1 MTAPNTEA
9 PDETGSSDNRTDIAL
24 LIATFVLAICG
35 LVYELIA
42 GAASSY
48 LLGDSVYH
56 FSLVIGLFMTAM
68 GAGAYLSRHITQPES
83 AFVAAQ
89 IGLGVMGGFSAM
101 ILFAAF
107 ALVENYQP
115 FLFLVCGV
123 IGTLVGLEI
132 PLVIR
137 ILEGRK
143 ALKIT
148 LSNVLTV
155 DYIGALAAALLFPL
169 VLVPQL
175 GLMGSGF
182 ALGSLNLAVAAMG
195 LWLFRAQCGMGI
207 RLALVAGIAAIGA
220 GAFWSED
227 ALGGMERRLYENEI
241 VLAQDTPYQRVVVAR
256 NGKRI
261 QLFLNGSIQFDTLD
275 EHRYHESLVHPT
287 MIHAPRIESVVIFGG
302 GDGMAA
308 REVLRYPGVERVT
321 LVDID
326 AAVTDLFR
334 DHPMLAPLNDRALS
348 DPRVTIV
355 NADAWEFL
363 KAEDTLFDV
372 AILDLPDPKDL
383 AVAKLYSRAFYA
395 TLTKRMAA
403 GGILV
408 TQATSPLYARKTYWT
423 IAATLAATEAPLAPG
438 DTLRTQSY
446 HAYIPSFGEWGFVMA
461 GPRLGDAPRRT
472 LPDGLRFLDEET
484 WQAMTR
490 FPPDM
495 SRLDMPPATLFDQP
509 LPRLYEE
516 GWGEWFR

>member
-1 MTAPNTEA
+1 MTEA
-9 PDETGSSDNRTDIAL
+9 KAPVPNGRGTDIAL
-24 LIATFVLAICG
+24 LAATFVLAICG

-68 GAGAYLSRHITQPES
+68 GIGAYLSRHIIQPER

-89 IGLGVMGGFSAM
+89 IGLGVVGGFSAM

-107 ALVENYQP
+107 ALIENYQP

-123 IGTLVGLEI
+123 VGTLVGLEI

-155 DYIGALAAALLFPL
+155 DYVGALAAALLFPL
-169 VLVPQL
+169 VLIPQL
-175 GLMGSGF
+175 GLMGAGF
-182 ALGSLNLAVAAMG
+182 ALGALNLAVAAMG
-195 LWLFRAQCGMGI
+195 LWLFREHCGTGL
-207 RLALVAGIAAIGA
+207 RLALAAAILAVAA
-220 GAFWSED
+220 GTFWSER

-256 NGKRI
+256 DGPRI

-275 EHRYHESLVHPT
+275 EHRYHESLVHPAMT
-287 MIHAPRIESVVIFGG
+287 HAPRIAEVVIFGG
-302 GDGMAA
+302 GDGMAV
-308 REVLRYPGVERVT
+308 REVLRYPGVQRVT

-334 DHPMLAPLNDRALS
+334 DHPLLAPLNDRALA
-348 DPRVTIV
+348 DPRVRIV

-363 KAEDTLFDV
+363 KDETTLFDV

-395 TLTKRMAA
+395 ALTRRMAA
-403 GGILV
+403 GGVMV

-423 IAATLAATEAPLAPG
+423 IAATIAATRAPFATD
-438 DTLRTQSY
+438 DTLRTRPY
-446 HAYIPSFGEWGFVMA
+446 HSYIPSFGEWGFVMA
-461 GPRLGDAPRRT
+461 GARLPAVPLRA
-472 LPDGLRFLDEET
+472 LPDGLRYLDGET

-490 FPPDM
+490 FAPDM
-495 SRLDMPPATLFDQP
+495 ARLDLPPATLFDQP

-516 GWGEWFR
+516 GWGEWFQ